1 MGILTIPYLTLWI
14 EGETLDTHLE
24 KGLRQMRTADTIT
37 IRRARAADRPALDR
51 LAGRDS
57 QHLPSDVPS
66 DEFLIAE
73 VGGELW
79 AAVGMSTGV
88 LVADPF
94 RPSGEVAEFLRVRAE
109 RARNP
114 VVITRSAP
122 PLLRLARRAVA
133 WSRAAP

>member
-1 MGILTIPYLTLWI
+1 
-14 EGETLDTHLE
+14 
-24 KGLRQMRTADTIT
+24 MRAADTIT
-37 IRRARAADRPALDR
+37 IRRASPADDQALGR

-57 QHLPSDVPS
+57 QHLPS

-109 RARNP
+109 RARDQ

-133 WSRAAP
+133 WSRAAS

>member
-1 MGILTIPYLTLWI
+1 MEILTIPYLTLWL
-14 EGETLDTHLE
+14 EGETL
-24 KGLRQMRTADTIT
+24 GLHRERASQMNTPDTIT
-37 IRRARAADRPALDR
+37 IRRESPADRPALDR

-57 QHLPSDVPS
+57 QHLPSD
-66 DEFLIAE
+66 EFLLAE

-79 AAVGMSTGV
+79 AAVGMNSGV

-109 RARNP
+109 RARDQVLLARP
-114 VVITRSAP
+114 AP

-133 WSRAAP
+133 WSRAAT

>member
-1 MGILTIPYLTLWI
+1 MRHSIHVLRTSTLHMS
-14 EGETLDTHLE
+14 TTD
-24 KGLRQMRTADTIT
+24 DIT
-37 IRRARAADRPALDR
+37 IRRANPADGDALVR

-57 QHLPSDVPS
+57 QHLPSD
-66 DEFLIAE
+66 EFMLAE

-79 AAVGMSTGV
+79 AAVGVTTGQ

-109 RARNP
+109 RARDQ
-114 VVITRSAP
+114 VVVARPAP

-133 WSRAAP
+133 WSRATP